1 MTANSS
7 PIHPF
12 GARGAALASTPT
24 GFAARLWRVRLAASL
39 ALILALAGCATAPP
53 HYPSQTAQRYVG
65 KRLFDLEMRWSTPL
79 DSSQSSSGRVAK
91 WEFNQYNYAGCSV
104 TVHTDAADIIR
115 GVTWTRGCGPKG
127 KKRAPRGR
135 VP

>member
-1 MTANSS
+1 MTANSF
-7 PIHPF
+7 PPHPL
-12 GARGAALASTPT
+12 GAPGTDLPRTPPGCAAPLGS
-24 GFAARLWRVRLAASL
+24 GRLASL
-39 ALILALAGCATAPP
+39 ALILTLAGCATAPP
-53 HYPSQTAQRYVG
+53 HYPSQTAQSYVG

-115 GVTWTRGCGPKG
+115 GVTWTRGCGPQG
-127 KKRAPRGR
+127 KKRAP
-135 VP
+135 

>member
-1 MTANSS
+1 MTANSA
-7 PIHPF
+7 PFHPF
-12 GARGAALASTPT
+12 GARGATRPRTPP
-24 GFAARLWRVRLAASL
+24 GSAARLWSGRLASL
-39 ALILALAGCATAPP
+39 ALILTLAGCATAPP
-53 HYPSQTAQRYVG
+53 HYPSQTAQTYVG

-115 GVTWTRGCGPKG
+115 DVTWTRGCGPEG
-127 KKRAPRGR
+127 KKRAP
-135 VP
+135 

>member
-1 MTANSS
+1 MTAS
-7 PIHPF
+7 PSHPRPS
-12 GARGAALASTPT
+12 AAPGAALPCTSS
-24 GFAARLWRVRLAASL
+24 GLAARLRPGRLASL
-39 ALILALAGCATAPP
+39 ALILALTGCATAPR
-53 HYPSQTAQRYVG
+53 HYPSQTAQTYVG

-115 GVTWTRGCGPKG
+115 DVTWTRGCGPEG
-127 KKRAPRGR
+127 KKRAP
-135 VP
+135 